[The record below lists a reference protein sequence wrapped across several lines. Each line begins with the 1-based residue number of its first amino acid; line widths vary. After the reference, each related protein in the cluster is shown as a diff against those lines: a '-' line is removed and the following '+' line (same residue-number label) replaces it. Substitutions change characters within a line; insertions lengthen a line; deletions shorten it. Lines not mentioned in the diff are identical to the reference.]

1 VRLYSLALRTSQP
14 APPELYVDVGAASS
28 VVPRHPR
35 LTPGELHVWV
45 ADLSSVDDSIC
56 RLLDDGEL
64 ERARRIAGERDR
76 IAWQRSRGILRDLLA
91 RYVGVDAR
99 SLQLDADLG
108 GKPVLAGDRR
118 GERTPHFNVSHSGD
132 VAVYALATNPVGVDV
147 ELVCSARAARRRDR
161 VALARRAFGA
171 SVAERLAGLDEDTQE
186 RRFLRLW
193 TRHEAAL
200 KLAGR
205 GIGAG
210 LDHALTDAWI
220 AELELGSAVVAAV
233 ASGRPAGM
241 LRLWRLA

>member
-14 APPELYVDVGAASS
+14 APPELHVDVGAALSLG
-28 VVPRHPR
+28 PHQPR

-45 ADLSSVDDSIC
+45 ADLSRVDESIR
-56 RLLDDGEL
+56 RLLDDVEL
-64 ERARRIAGERDR
+64 ERARRIAGERNR
-76 IAWQRSRGILRDLLA
+76 IAWQRSRGTLRDLLA

-99 SLQLDADLG
+99 SVQLDAEAG

-147 ELVCSARAARRRDR
+147 ELARGTGAARRRDH

-171 SVAERLAGLDEDTQE
+171 PVAARLAGLEEDTQE
-186 RRFLRLW
+186 REFLRLW

-200 KLAGR
+200 KLAGG
-205 GIGAG
+205 GIGVG
-210 LDHALTDAWI
+210 LDHAPTDAWI
-220 AELELGSAVVAAV
+220 AELDLGSAVVAAL
-233 ASGRPAGM
+233 ASGRPADV
-241 LRLWRLA
+241 LRVWRLA

>member
-14 APPELYVDVGAASS
+14 APPELHVDVDAASALG
-28 VVPRHPR
+28 PRHPR
-35 LTPGELHVWV
+35 LAPGELHVWV
-45 ADLSSVDDSIC
+45 ADLSRVDDSIG

-64 ERARRIAGERDR
+64 ERARRIAGESDR
-76 IAWQRSRGILRDLLA
+76 IVWQRSRGILRDLLA

-99 SLQLDADLG
+99 SLQLDAQPG

-118 GERTPHFNVSHSGD
+118 GERKPHFNVSHSGD
-132 VAVYALATNPVGVDV
+132 VAVYALATNRVGVDV
-147 ELVCSARAARRRDR
+147 ELVRPARAARRRDH

-186 RRFLRLW
+186 REFLRLW

-210 LDHALTDAWI
+210 LDPATTDAWI
-220 AELELGSAVVAAV
+220 AALDLGAVAVAAV
-233 ASGRPAGM
+233 ASERRAPV
-241 LRLWRLA
+241 RLWSFA